1 MLRLLANEQV
11 KELPG
16 DIRSFV
22 RTHGEGS
29 LSATKLFVERTPKN
43 PLCKKAALPPPLV
56 FVFSGPDKKY
66 KGVGAQSR
74 NRLVAQV
81 AEGTSS
87 VYETPLCS
95 GEQAAWETLGI
106 FRSNLFESGAEEI
119 AEENADTHRQLSRV
133 KKELCVVSYEYG
145 GYLPVGELA
154 KAVTALPEPV
164 RLLLHRTSVLV
175 APERSNRDDFERLLD
190 NVCRLHLRGCRNLN
204 GLCEGV
210 ARSRALTVLSV
221 AYCLLEEPV
230 SQHGCNQQ
238 HKGDP
243 ANGARLPLLQELMLA
258 LQAAGILQSLTLQSC
273 LMSAKLLPHVL
284 EASRT
289 VPSLTQLDITGN
301 KLSDAGVRR
310 MPPCLRYCVADA

>member
-11 KELPG
+11 KDLPG

-29 LSATKLFVERTPKN
+29 LSAAKLFVERTPKN

-145 GYLPVGELA
+145 GYLPVEELA
-154 KAVTALPEPV
+154 RVSKFKPAAAPKALAKG
-164 RLLLHRTSVLV
+164 
-175 APERSNRDDFERLLD
+175 AP
-190 NVCRLHLRGCRNLN
+190 
-204 GLCEGV
+204 
-210 ARSRALTVLSV
+210 
-221 AYCLLEEPV
+221 
-230 SQHGCNQQ
+230 
-238 HKGDP
+238 K
-243 ANGARLPLLQELMLA
+243 
-258 LQAAGILQSLTLQSC
+258 AAGKTDDLGIDFATGAPVVRSGADC
-273 LMSAKLLPHVL
+273 DLP
-284 EASRT
+284 SG
-289 VPSLTQLDITGN
+289 DCN
-301 KLSDAGVRR
+301 
-310 MPPCLRYCVADA
+310 